1 MTSFGKVRI
10 EKKKKETFNKHS
22 TFQAN
27 VANHFNVLPRKK

>member
-10 EKKKKETFNKHS
+10 EKKKETFNKHS